1 MTITYYVDGSLTD
14 VLTVANE
21 IKSETGML
29 PEKIT
34 TDKKE
39 DVRFEEKEYHRL
51 RKGTITEEI
60 YINNNLI
67 L

>member
-1 MTITYYVDGSLTD
+1 MTLNYYVDGSLTD
-14 VLTVANE
+14 ALTVANE
-21 IKSETGML
+21 IYSETGML

-39 DVRFEEKEYHRL
+39 DVRFEKKEYHQL
-51 RKGTITEEI
+51 RKGTINEET

-67 L
+67 M

>member
-1 MTITYYVDGSLTD
+1 MTLTYYVSGSLTD
-14 VLTVANE
+14 ALTVANE
-21 IKSETGML
+21 IYSETGML

-39 DVRFEEKEYHRL
+39 EVRFEKKEYHRL
-51 RKGTITEEI
+51 RKGTIDEET
-60 YINNNLI
+60 YIGNNLI

>member
-1 MTITYYVDGSLTD
+1 MTLTYYVSGSLTD
-14 VLTVANE
+14 ALNVANE

-34 TDKKE
+34 TDQKE
-39 DVRFEEKEYHRL
+39 DVRFDERDYHRL
-51 RKGTITEEI
+51 RKGTITEET
-60 YINNNLI
+60 YAGNNLI

>member
-1 MTITYYVDGSLTD
+1 MTITYYVVGSLTD

>member
-1 MTITYYVDGSLTD
+1 
-14 VLTVANE
+14 
-21 IKSETGML
+21 ML

-39 DVRFEEKEYHRL
+39 DVRFEEKEYYRI

>member
-1 MTITYYVDGSLTD
+1 MILNYYVDGSLTD
-14 VLTVANE
+14 ALNVANE

-39 DVRFEEKEYHRL
+39 DVRFDEKDYHRL
-51 RKGTITEEI
+51 RKGNIDEET
-60 YINNNLI
+60 YIGNNLI